1 MGGSA
6 PLFDKATIHETDA
19 MAGCIVN
26 ADVPEAGE
34 TEEAQEADEFEEAGN
49 AEGAAEAEQAEEEG
63 VPPARR
69 GAICCLYVVLWIFH
83 AAAQTTQ
90 AEDAE
95 DAAAPKSCI
104 QSCSQTRRTAGVSW
118 FGKA

>member
-6 PLFDKATIHETDA
+6 ALFDKATIHETDE
-19 MAGCIVN
+19 MAECIVN

-34 TEEAQEADEFEEAGN
+34 TEEAQEAGEFEEAGN

-69 GAICCLYVVLWIFH
+69 VQWVVLNVVLWIFQ

-90 AEDAE
+90 AEE
-95 DAAAPKSCI
+95 C
-104 QSCSQTRRTAGVSW
+104 
-118 FGKA
+118 